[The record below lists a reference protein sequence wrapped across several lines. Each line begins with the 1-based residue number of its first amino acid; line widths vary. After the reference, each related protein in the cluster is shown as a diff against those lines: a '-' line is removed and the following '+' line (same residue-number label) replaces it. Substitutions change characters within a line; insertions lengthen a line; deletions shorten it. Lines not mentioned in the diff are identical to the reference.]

1 MLAGLFVSAGSFPV
15 LADEFVS
22 VGSSIVLADK
32 LTSCGSCSMLTDELM
47 SVYLPVGY
55 KHVVNQ
61 TFVDPN
67 TNGRLKYNMQNYEYF
82 FKRICTLTR
91 EQRW

>member
-1 MLAGLFVSAGSFPV
+1 MSTAALFPV
-15 LADEFVS
+15 LVDELVSAD
-22 VGSSIVLADK
+22 SSIVLADK
-32 LTSCGSCSMLTDELM
+32 LTSCGACSMLTDELM

-67 TNGRLKYNMQNYEYF
+67 TNGRLKYIQNYEYF
-82 FKRICTLTR
+82 F
-91 EQRW
+91 